1 MRALSLVLCACA
13 GMLGSAAS
21 AATEPAHPLDHEWVA
36 VDPLQLA
43 SMRGGMQMPSGL
55 ALSFGFERVVY
66 VNGQL
71 VASARVHIAD
81 VARMSTEQAE
91 ALVALQQGRLI
102 QNGAGPRL
110 AEGPDAGAWV
120 IQNTLD
126 GQDIRAVTTLDLSV
140 DTLGLLQQ
148 SNAYETVHNAL
159 ITAPGG
165 P

>member
-1 MRALSLVLCACA
+1 MNV
-13 GMLGSAAS
+13 G
-21 AATEPAHPLDHEWVA
+21 T
-36 VDPLQLA
+36 
-43 SMRGGMQMPSGL
+43 
-55 ALSFGFERVVY
+55 
-66 VNGQL
+66 
-71 VASARVHIAD
+71 
-81 VARMSTEQAE
+81 
-91 ALVALQQGRLI
+91 
-102 QNGAGPRL
+102 
-110 AEGPDAGAWV
+110 V